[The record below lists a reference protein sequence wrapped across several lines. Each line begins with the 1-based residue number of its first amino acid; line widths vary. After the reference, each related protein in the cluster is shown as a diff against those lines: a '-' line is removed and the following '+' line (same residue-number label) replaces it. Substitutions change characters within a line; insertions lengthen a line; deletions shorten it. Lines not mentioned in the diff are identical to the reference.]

1 MAHDRRRAARRS
13 NVCSSSAGRRGGGVG
28 DGRLRTVGPSPWQL
42 GGAVAGEILVVALAV
57 LGLVA
62 GVRWIRSPIDDED
75 DVGFLLAPRRL
86 QSVADDDDVDDGSAP
101 PVKLTKARKL
111 AG

>member
-1 MAHDRRRAARRS
+1 LRS
-13 NVCSSSAGRRGGGVG
+13 
-28 DGRLRTVGPSPWQL
+28 VGPSPWQL
-42 GGAVAGEILVVALAV
+42 GGAVTGEVLVVALAI

-75 DVGFLLAPRRL
+75 EVGFLLSPRRL
-86 QSVADDDDVDDGSAP
+86 RSVPADDEEPAKP
-101 PVKLTKARKL
+101 ARSSKL